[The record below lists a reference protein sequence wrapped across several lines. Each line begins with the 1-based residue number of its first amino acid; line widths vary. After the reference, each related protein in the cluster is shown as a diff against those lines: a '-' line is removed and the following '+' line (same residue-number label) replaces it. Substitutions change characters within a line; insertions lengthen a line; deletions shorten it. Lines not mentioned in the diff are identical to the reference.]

1 MPYFEEDF
9 LQFFI
14 DLAPNNH
21 KDWFDENRKRYHKSV
36 KEPFKTFVERM
47 IALVLEEE
55 KHWGEL
61 EAKNC
66 IFRINRDVRFSKDKT
81 PYKMKVSAAIVDG
94 GKKNHTTPGLYFE
107 LGPED
112 IRIYGGVYQLEKE
125 QLLVVREAIADN
137 LEEFKKAVNNPQ
149 FKAVYGEIHGDKNK
163 IIPKHLKV
171 AAEKEPLIFN
181 KNWYYFAK
189 FEPEKLLSED
199 FDKFVLDIYKAGN
212 PVKSFFEKH
221 LK

>member
-1 MPYFEEDF
+1 MQYFTPDF

-21 KDWFDENRKRYHKSV
+21 KDWFDENRQRYHKSV
-36 KEPFKTFVERM
+36 KEPFKSFVERM
-47 IALVLEEE
+47 IELVLEEE
-55 KHWGEL
+55 KNWGEL

-125 QLLVVREAIADN
+125 QLLAVREAIADN
-137 LEEFKKAVNNPQ
+137 LEEFNSAVNNPI
-149 FKAVYGEIHGDKNK
+149 FKKVYGEIHGDKNK
-163 IIPKHLKV
+163 IIPKHLKA

-189 FEPEKLLSED
+189 FEPETLLKED
-199 FDKFVLDIYKAGN
+199 FDSFVLDIYKAGN
-212 PVKSFFEKH
+212 AVKSFFEKH

>member
-1 MPYFEEDF
+1 MKHFSPDF

-14 DLAPNNH
+14 DLAPNNN
-21 KDWFDENRKRYHKSV
+21 KDWFDENRKRYLTNV
-36 KEPFKTFVERM
+36 KEPFKAFVEKM
-47 IALVLEEE
+47 IENVRTVEND
-55 KHWGEL
+55 WGEL

-107 LGPED
+107 MGPED
-112 IRIYGGVYQLEKE
+112 FRIYGGIYQLEKE
-125 QLLVVREAIADN
+125 QLLAMREAIADN
-137 LEEFKKAVNNPQ
+137 LEEFKAAVNNPT
-149 FKAVYGEIHGDKNK
+149 FKNVYGEIHGDKNK
-163 IIPKHLKV
+163 IIPKHLKE

-189 FEPEKLLSED
+189 FEPEKVLEEGLED
-199 FDKFVLDIYKAGN
+199 FMMEMYKAGN
-212 PVKSFFEKH
+212 PVKAFFQKN

>member
-1 MPYFEEDF
+1 MQYFTPDF

-14 DLAPNNH
+14 DLAPNNN
-21 KDWFDENRKRYHKSV
+21 KDWFDENRKRYLNSV
-36 KEPFKTFVERM
+36 KEPFKTFVEKM
-47 IALVLEEE
+47 ISNVLEVE
-55 KHWGEL
+55 KEWGEL

-66 IFRINRDVRFSKDKT
+66 IFRINRDIRFSKDKT

-112 IRIYGGVYQLEKE
+112 VRVYGGVYQLEKD
-125 QLLVVREAIADN
+125 QLLSVREAIADN
-137 LEEFKKAVNNPQ
+137 LDAFKAAVNNPT
-149 FKAVYGEIHGDKNK
+149 FKKIYSEIHGDKNK
-163 IIPKHLKV
+163 IIPKHLKA

-189 FEPEKLLSED
+189 FEPEMILSD
-199 FDKFVLDIYKAGN
+199 NFDQFVLSIYKAGN
-212 PVKSFFEKH
+212 PVKAFFEKH